1 METRL
6 ARRPPTGGSRPEGG
20 WCGGHLART
29 DATAASRGLLVYVGG
44 VYFSVMNAM
53 TTIRVEASVRDRLA
67 ALAEAHG
74 RSLGAELAAI
84 LDDLEWEAIEAG
96 YRRLAANPHDLAVYV
111 AEAQAFSRL
120 DLQDLADTAAE
131 EYPEYNGG
139 GVRTRVTSCLPIW
152 TPP

>member
-1 METRL
+1 M
-6 ARRPPTGGSRPEGG
+6 PFSSSQV
-20 WCGGHLART
+20 
-29 DATAASRGLLVYVGG
+29 ATAAFKRPFLYT
-44 VYFSVMNAM
+44 SVAYTDEMNSM

-67 ALAEAHG
+67 ALAQAHG

-96 YRRLAANPHDLAVYV
+96 YRRLAANPDDLAAYL
-111 AEAQAFSRL
+111 AEAEAFSRL

-139 GVRTRVTSCLPIW
+139 VA
-152 TPP
+152 